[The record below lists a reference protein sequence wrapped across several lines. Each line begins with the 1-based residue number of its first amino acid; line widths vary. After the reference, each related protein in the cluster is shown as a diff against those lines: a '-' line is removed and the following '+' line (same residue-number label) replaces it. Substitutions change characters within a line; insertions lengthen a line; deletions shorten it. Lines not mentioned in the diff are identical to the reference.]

1 VSASKPAISTVPI
14 RAGWRGTVQ
23 SLREEPSQRIFSG
36 SVIMLIGSTL
46 VSVLNFAYNVAV
58 ARLLGPAEFGHSS
71 AAVTLLMLASAITL
85 SFQLVCA
92 KFVARNQDPGAK
104 AEVYRTLHRRAWLV
118 GILLGSGLVF
128 ASAPVSWYLRLPT
141 PWIVILLG
149 MSIAFY
155 VPLGVKRGGLQG
167 TCAFGRLS
175 ANFILEAGV
184 RLVGAMVLVRLGFGV
199 LGAVAA
205 IAASVVIAYLFP
217 LRNRLLEAEPHES
230 IPASFG
236 EGMQVI
242 VFFVGQVLINN
253 VDILLVK
260 HFFLP
265 QDAGLYAAVALVGR
279 VLYFATWSVVSAMYP
294 ISAGTK
300 PREESRSVL
309 VVPLLFVLFIGVGF
323 ILLLGLVPGF
333 VIKSLFGADFWQARW
348 LLSLYAA
355 ATGVYT
361 LSVVLLA
368 YEMSRK
374 IAKTGWLQL
383 VFSGL
388 VVAGIYLFHDSLQ
401 QVIVVQLVL
410 MVLLLI
416 VVARPFFRSRK
427 TVASSWQEA
436 A

>member
-1 VSASKPAISTVPI
+1 
-14 RAGWRGTVQ
+14 
-23 SLREEPSQRIFSG
+23 
-36 SVIMLIGSTL
+36 
-46 VSVLNFAYNVAV
+46 
-58 ARLLGPAEFGHSS
+58 
-71 AAVTLLMLASAITL
+71 
-85 SFQLVCA
+85 
-92 KFVARNQDPGAK
+92 
-104 AEVYRTLHRRAWLV
+104 
-118 GILLGSGLVF
+118 
-128 ASAPVSWYLRLPT
+128 
-141 PWIVILLG
+141 
-149 MSIAFY
+149 
-155 VPLGVKRGGLQG
+155 
-167 TCAFGRLS
+167 
-175 ANFILEAGV
+175 
-184 RLVGAMVLVRLGFGV
+184 
-199 LGAVAA
+199 
-205 IAASVVIAYLFP
+205 
-217 LRNRLLEAEPHES
+217 
-230 IPASFG
+230 
-236 EGMQVI
+236 MQVI